1 MTDQVFLN
9 WSVHFNCKYEGIYK
23 MKQVL
28 SKNMIL
34 KKAGIGAVITFLL
47 VLLDQITKRLAVSK
61 LMGQK
66 PFVIIDGVFELNYL
80 ENRGAAFGMFQGA
93 KIYFII
99 FTIIALFAIGFVYL
113 VKLPATKRFLPF
125 NIVAVLFLAGAIG
138 NFIDRICYSYVIDFF
153 YFKLIDFPIFNV
165 ADIYVTVA
173 TFLMVI
179 LILFYYKDDDYELIF
194 PSKQKG
200 S

>member
-1 MTDQVFLN
+1 
-9 WSVHFNCKYEGIYK
+9 

-28 SKNMIL
+28 SKNILL
-34 KKAGIGAVITFLL
+34 KKAGIGAVITLVL
-47 VLLDQITKRLAVSK
+47 VLLDQLTKQLAVSK
-61 LMGQK
+61 LKGQA

-99 FTIIALFAIGFVYL
+99 FTLVALLAIGFVYL
-113 VKLPATKRFLPF
+113 IKLPATKRFLPF
-125 NIVAVLFLAGAIG
+125 NVVAILFFAGAIG

-173 TFLMVI
+173 TFLMAI
-179 LILFYYKDDDYELIF
+179 LILFVYKDEDYEQIF
-194 PSKQKG
+194 PSKKKA
-200 S
+200 